1 MVLTIYMF
9 FIMEEINDMSKIT
22 MLSEKFEVEQ
32 TGEQVEAVTII
43 IDNKLKEFLDIMKL
57 KKPEYDDNL
66 SIIKDALIRGLDSIR
81 SEI

>member
-1 MVLTIYMF
+1 
-9 FIMEEINDMSKIT
+9 MSKIT